1 MNKSKILLAEDDE
14 TLAFV
19 TADNLNA
26 KGYNVILVN
35 NGVEAVKAFEL
46 EKLDLCILDV
56 MMPEKDGFEAARE
69 IRAKSK
75 EVPILFLTAKSMKE
89 DRIEGLSLGADD
101 YITKPFSIEEL
112 VLRIEIFLRRRF
124 VDPNRTSGII
134 NLGQYSFDPENYQI
148 TGPDGKQDMTQRE
161 AELLLYFFKHKNQL
175 SKRSD
180 ILIAVWG
187 KDDYFLGRSMDVFVS
202 RLRKFFEKD
211 PSIKIENVHGVGYRF
226 TAAE

>member
-46 EKLDLCILDV
+46 EKPDLCILDV

-75 EVPILFLTAKSMKE
+75 EVPILFL
-89 DRIEGLSLGADD
+89 L
-101 YITKPFSIEEL
+101 
-112 VLRIEIFLRRRF
+112 
-124 VDPNRTSGII
+124 PN
-134 NLGQYSFDPENYQI
+134 L
-148 TGPDGKQDMTQRE
+148 
-161 AELLLYFFKHKNQL
+161 
-175 SKRSD
+175 
-180 ILIAVWG
+180 
-187 KDDYFLGRSMDVFVS
+187 
-202 RLRKFFEKD
+202 
-211 PSIKIENVHGVGYRF
+211 
-226 TAAE
+226 

>member
-26 KGYNVILVN
+26 KGYQVILVN
-35 NGVEAVKAFEL
+35 NGVEAIKAFET
-46 EKLDLCILDV
+46 EKPDLCILDV
-56 MMPEKDGFEAARE
+56 MMPHKDGFEAAKE

-134 NLGQYSFDPENYQI
+134 TIGRYTFDPENYTI
-148 TGPDGKQDMTQRE
+148 ESPEGKQGMTQRE
-161 AELLLYFFKHKNQL
+161 AELLSYFFKHKNQL
-175 SKRSD
+175 SKRSE

-226 TAAE
+226 TAPE